1 MKRWRGLSDLVQ
13 DAVQHGTATV
23 EKVHQQVARTPLDLL
38 AHVPPLA
45 STARWMADRQASL
58 IAATYGTIREVS
70 AAMGALVG
78 TCIDVV
84 ERSRRPAAADAEED
98 DVER

>member
-38 AHVPPLA
+38 AQVPPLA
-45 STARWMADRQASL
+45 PTARWVADRQASL

-70 AAMGALVG
+70 AAMVALVG
-78 TCIDVV
+78 ACIDAA
-84 ERSRRPAAADAEED
+84 EGSHGPAAADAEGN